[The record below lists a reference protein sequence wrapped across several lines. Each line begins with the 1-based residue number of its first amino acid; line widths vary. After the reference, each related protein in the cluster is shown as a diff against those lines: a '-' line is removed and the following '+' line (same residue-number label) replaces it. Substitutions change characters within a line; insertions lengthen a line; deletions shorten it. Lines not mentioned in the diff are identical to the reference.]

1 MSPFQVGQFGV
12 SVDEEEITPSPLVP
26 LDNSTESSAELLER
40 LPLPVILEYVLK
52 HASRVNWMEFIPHS
66 VISTLSSKGMQ
77 PKEFRTIMQEE
88 FVPLM
93 NDLLVEMR
101 QELQMF
107 DNMDDLKQQ
116 FPMLLKEM
124 ETRLGSKLSDQNTKL
139 VKVYQDISKLILNLP
154 SNAEMETRLG
164 SKLSDQNTKL
174 VKVYQDISKLI
185 LNLPSNA
192 DIEKMMKY
200 RWNDIDETKAGFAP
214 DGEAILEAIKEL
226 ETLLLSKM
234 DSNSPVLENEVEFF
248 CPNNTMEQPVALFE
262 QVTSMDVTED
272 GLVKLVTLFMGL
284 ACFGQLLWK
293 ILR

>member
-93 NDLLVEMR
+93 NDLLVELR

-139 VKVYQDISKLILNLP
+139 VKVYQDVSKLILNLP
-154 SNAEMETRLG
+154 SNAG
-164 SKLSDQNTKL
+164 
-174 VKVYQDISKLI
+174 
-185 LNLPSNA
+185 
-192 DIEKMMKY
+192 IEKMMKY